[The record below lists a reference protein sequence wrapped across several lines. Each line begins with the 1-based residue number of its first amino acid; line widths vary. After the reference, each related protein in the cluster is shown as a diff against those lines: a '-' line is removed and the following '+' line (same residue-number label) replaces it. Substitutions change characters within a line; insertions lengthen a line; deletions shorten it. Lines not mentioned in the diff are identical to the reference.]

1 MVRLSI
7 LNVMRNILTICLLM
21 ALGTGCGSKNR
32 LQGFAETVKSKV
44 SATDFSNWATNALA
58 SGNTSEIGT
67 SGPLH
72 DLIHAAEYTRVIED
86 GHSHE
91 RIALI
96 CYGGGFGHWGVA
108 VGSSNYSCH
117 LGNYR
122 VPWTNGIWFW
132 SE

>member
-1 MVRLSI
+1 MLKI
-7 LNVMRNILTICLLM
+7 ITICLLI
-21 ALGTGCGSKNR
+21 ALATGCGSKSR
-32 LQGFAETVKSKV
+32 LREFADSVKNKV
-44 SATDFSNWATNALA
+44 SATDLCQWATNAWA
-58 SGNTSEIGT
+58 SGQTSDLGK

-72 DLIHAAEYTRVIED
+72 DLIHAAEYTRVTED

-108 VGSSNYSCH
+108 VGASNYACS
-117 LGNYR
+117 LGNHR